1 MSKTGPKP
9 LPLSERFW
17 RHVDKRSP
25 DECWG
30 WRGYKLKTG
39 YGLFNLDVSR
49 ANKNKSTTA
58 SRVAWQLTYG
68 EIPQGKDIC
77 HRCDNPPCVNPAHLW
92 IGTPKENT
100 LDMIMKDRHRPGWVP
115 GEKNGQ
121 SILTESDV
129 LKIREH
135 YSNDAYSRSELA
147 SIFGVSQS
155 AIKKVCY
162 GYTWKHLKATV
173 SDMARR
179 ERRVTTGHIGEKN
192 PACKISTNT
201 VIEIRK
207 LYAEGKYSQDQIGSF
222 YGLKQTH
229 VSRIVRGESWK
240 HISALEVQN
249 DG

>member
-1 MSKTGPKP
+1 MNKTGPKP

-17 RHVDKRSP
+17 RHVNKRSA
-25 DECWG
+25 DECWE
-30 WRGYKLKTG
+30 WRGHKLKTG
-39 YGLFNLDVSR
+39 YGTFNLNASR
-49 ANKNKSTTA
+49 ANRECTTA
-58 SRVAWQLTYG
+58 QRVAWHLTNG

-92 IGTPKENT
+92 VGTPKENT
-100 LDMIMKDRHRPGWVP
+100 HDMIRKDRHRSGWVP

-135 YSNDAYSRSELA
+135 HSNDAYSRNELA
-147 SIFGVSQS
+147 SIFGVSES

-179 ERRVTTGHIGEKN
+179 GRRVTSGLIGEKN
-192 PACKISTNT
+192 PACKISPTT
-201 VIEIRK
+201 VLEIRRM
-207 LYAEGKYSQDQIGSF
+207 YAEGKYSQDKIGSF
-222 YGLKQTH
+222 YGLKQTQ
-229 VSRIVRGESWK
+229 VSRIIRGESWK
-240 HISALEVQN
+240 SITALEVQN